1 MGEFVNQEKNKI
13 TEEDF
18 FQLGFG
24 RFISQGNEN
33 VKKVVSKKLVD
44 FSFKNQMGVD
54 PQFFLKMSDLGKEV
68 WEEKLEDKKGE

>member
-1 MGEFVNQEKNKI
+1 MGKFFNQKEIQI

-18 FQLGFG
+18 FQLGFS

-44 FSFKNQMGVD
+44 FSFKNRMGVD
-54 PQFFLKMSDLGKEV
+54 LQFFLEMTDLGKEI
-68 WEEKLEDKKGE
+68 WKEKMEDKKGE

>member
-54 PQFFLKMSDLGKEV
+54 PQFFLEMTDLGKEV
-68 WEEKLEDKKGE
+68 WKEKLEDKKGE